1 MSSSPSVVNNHLYHD
16 TSSSSSSLSISPSCS
31 TLDTSQE
38 EFILLNDK
46 SSQKQYDSISND
58 KNNSMYWSQR
68 SRNNLSA
75 KQSRTKRRMNDFVLE
90 TKLTQL
96 TNENEILRAKMN
108 MLIRKFGH
116 LISQK
121 DKQFEYDELTSDEQ
135 PTVLNILDQSSTQIN
150 HSNNHLSLTT
160 TTEQLSLEKSS
171 IPIKWRFKL
180 LNITSD
186 S

>member
-1 MSSSPSVVNNHLYHD
+1 MSLSPTIINNHPYYD
-16 TSSSSSSLSISPSCS
+16 TSSSSSSFSISSSCS
-31 TLDTSQE
+31 SLDTSQE
-38 EFILLNDK
+38 EFILLNNK
-46 SSQKQYDSISND
+46 SSQNQCDFISND
-58 KNNSMYWSQR
+58 KNDSIYCSQR

-75 KQSRTKRRMNDFVLE
+75 KRSRVKRRMNDFVLE

-96 TNENEILRAKMN
+96 TNENEILRAKIN

-121 DKQFEYDELTSDEQ
+121 DKQFEYDKLTSNEQ

-150 HSNNHLSLTT
+150 HSNNNLSLTS